1 MKTSGELT
9 KRSKIEPPDKP
20 PSAPPSKLS
29 QALTRLKRFGSSK
42 LLRPAFLAGL
52 TITALLVAGKQLSLL
67 EPMELGAFDELMQL
81 RPALPP
87 DPRLLIVEV
96 TETDIMSLKTYPI
109 TDAVMT
115 QLLSKLDQA
124 GALAI
129 GLDIYR
135 DIPQPPGH
143 AEFLK
148 LLKTNDRIIPICKLS
163 DADSP
168 GNPPPPGL
176 PNNRYGFADLTPDD
190 NGIIRRALLF
200 APPPPNSRCSSDT
213 SFSFQLARI
222 YLEKKGVKLDLVEQK
237 RFKIGKNLKPE
248 WTTQELLKLGNVILP
263 PLSRNSGGY
272 QNAQTGGYQLLLN
285 YRSKNLARKVTV
297 SDVLNNRVDPNWVK
311 GRIVLIGGTAPSLN
325 DTFYTPYSSGLDG
338 SQKMPG
344 VEVHGQII
352 SQLIGTAI
360 DGRPQFWFWQEWI
373 EVLWVLGW
381 TLAGGILVR
390 VIHHPGKLIL
400 AEVGALALLVGTTVV
415 VFLASGW
422 IPVVAP
428 ALGLIAGATSV
439 IAYSVYEAK
448 KEADYIA
455 SKVKQQ
461 EENIALLQTL
471 LKQKAPY
478 LPDSD
483 VEYEDDTAI
492 ATQDYEDDTA
502 IATQDYDDEDED
514 DGTAVWVPEDGETP
528 AVSGIKKDKSAAKLL
543 DGRYQINR
551 TLSAG
556 GFGVTFLAQDNKR
569 PGTPQCVVKQ
579 LKPARRDDTFLSIA
593 IRLFQTEAEILE
605 KLGTH
610 PQIPQ
615 LLAHF
620 VERKEFYLVQE
631 FVDGHPITDEL
642 PVDKRLPEAQVVQ
655 LLKDVLEILS
665 FLHDHKVI
673 HRDIKPGNIM
683 RRSHDDKIVLI
694 DFGAVKQ
701 IQPQE
706 QMDKEGNT
714 VAIGTRGYAPPE
726 QYAGHPNFSSDIY
739 ALGMIGI
746 QALTGIP
753 PHQLKPSEE
762 TGDISW
768 RHLANVSEEI
778 GQIVDKM
785 VRYHF
790 PARYQTAAAVLED
803 LRKI

>member
-1 MKTSGELT
+1 MKTSGELI
-9 KRSKIEPPDKP
+9 KNSKIEPPDQP
-20 PSAPPSKLS
+20 PSAAPSKFS
-29 QALTRLKRFGSSK
+29 QALTRLKNIGSSK
-42 LLRPAFLAGL
+42 LLRPAFIAGL
-52 TITALLVAGKQLSLL
+52 AITGLLLGGRQLRLL
-67 EPMELGAFDELMQL
+67 EPLELGAFDELMQL

-124 GALAI
+124 GPVAI

-135 DIPQPPGH
+135 DIPQPPGN
-143 AEFLK
+143 AELLK
-148 LLKTNDRIIPICKLS
+148 LLKTSDRIIPICKLS

-176 PNNRYGFADLTPDD
+176 PDTRYGFADLTPDD
-190 NGIIRRALLF
+190 NGIVRRALLF
-200 APPPPNSRCSSDT
+200 APPPANSRCSSDT
-213 SFSFQLARI
+213 SFSFQLARK
-222 YLEKKGVKLDLVEQK
+222 YLETKKVKLDLVQEK
-237 RFKIGKNLKPE
+237 RFKLGKNFQPE
-248 WTTQELLKLGNVILP
+248 WTTQELLKLGNVIVP
-263 PLSRNSGGY
+263 PLSRNDGGY
-272 QNAQTGGYQLLLN
+272 LNAQTGGYQILLN
-285 YRSKNLARKVTV
+285 YRSKTLSRKVTV
-297 SDVLNNRVDPNWVK
+297 SDVLNDRVDPNWVK
-311 GRIVLIGGTAPSLN
+311 DRVVLIGGTAPSLN
-325 DTFYTPYSSGLDG
+325 DTFYTPFSSGLR
-338 SQKMPG
+338 SAQKMPG
-344 VEVHGQII
+344 VEVHGQIV
-352 SQLIGTAI
+352 SQLIGTAL
-360 DGRPQFWFWQEWI
+360 DGRPQFWFWQEWV
-373 EVLWVLGW
+373 EVLWILGW
-381 TLAGGILVR
+381 TFAGGVIVR
-390 VIHHPGKLIL
+390 VIRHPGQLIL
-400 AEVGALALLVGTTVV
+400 AEVGAFVLLLGSTVLLFVGS
-415 VFLASGW
+415 AW

-448 KEADYIA
+448 QEADYIA
-455 SKVKQQ
+455 GKVKQQ

-478 LPDSD
+478 VPDSELD
-483 VEYEDDTAI
+483 SDSEYDDDTAI
-492 ATQDYEDDTA
+492 ATEDD
-502 IATQDYDDEDED
+502 DDDEGADEETEMWT
-514 DGTAVWVPEDGETP
+514 GAGEEQTGEKKRDKP
-528 AVSGIKKDKSAAKLL
+528 AAAARLL
-543 DGRYQINR
+543 AGRYEINR

-556 GFGVTFLAQDNKR
+556 GFGVTFLAQDNQR
-569 PGTPQCVVKQ
+569 PGAPQCVVKQ

-683 RRSHDDKIVLI
+683 RRHLDNKIVLI

-753 PHQLKPSEE
+753 THQLKPSEE

-768 RHLANVSEEI
+768 RDLANVSEEI

-790 PARYQTAAAVLED
+790 PARYQTASAVLED
-803 LRKI
+803 LKKL

>member
-1 MKTSGELT
+1 VAAIVKTSGELT
-9 KRSKIEPPDKP
+9 KSSKIEPPDKP

-29 QALTRLKRFGSSK
+29 QTLKRLKSFGGSK
-42 LLRPAFLAGL
+42 LLRPAILASL
-52 TITALLVAGKQLSLL
+52 TITALLVAGKQLRLL
-67 EPMELGAFDELMQL
+67 EPLELGAFDELMQL

-124 GALAI
+124 GPVAI

-135 DIPQPPGH
+135 DIPQPPGN
-143 AEFLK
+143 AELLK
-148 LLKTNDRIIPICKLS
+148 LLKTSDRIIPICKLS

-176 PNNRYGFADLTPDD
+176 PDNRYGFADLTPDD
-190 NGIIRRALLF
+190 NGIVRRALLF
-200 APPPPNSRCSSDT
+200 APPPANSRCSSDT

-222 YLEKKGVKLDLVEQK
+222 YLEKKGVKLDLVAEK
-237 RFKIGKNLKPE
+237 RFKIGKNFKPE

-272 QNAQTGGYQLLLN
+272 QNAQTGGYQILLN
-285 YRSKNLARKVTV
+285 YRSKTLARKVTV
-297 SDVLNNRVDPNWVK
+297 SDVLNNRVDPSWVK
-311 GRIVLIGGTAPSLN
+311 DRIVIIGGTAPSLN
-325 DTFYTPYSSGLDG
+325 DTFYTPYSSGLRG

-344 VEVHGQII
+344 VEVHGQIV
-352 SQLIGTAI
+352 SQLVGTAL
-360 DGRPQFWFWQEWI
+360 DGRPQFWFWQDWLEI
-373 EVLWVLGW
+373 FWVLGW

-390 VIHHPGKLIL
+390 VLRHPGQLIL
-400 AEVGALALLVGTTVV
+400 AEVGALALLLGTTVG
-415 VFLASGW
+415 VFVASGW

-448 KEADYIA
+448 QEADYIA

-478 LPDSD
+478 LPDSE
-483 VEYEDDTAI
+483 VESDLEYDDDDDTAI
-492 ATQDYEDDTA
+492 ATQEDEE
-502 IATQDYDDEDED
+502 DDEDGGD
-514 DGTAVWVPEDGETP
+514 TTIAPTDGRGGEYP
-528 AVSGIKKDKSAAKLL
+528 PIDRPKPPGKLL
-543 DGRYQINR
+543 AGRYKINR

-556 GFGVTFLAQDNKR
+556 GFGVTFLAQDNQR

-610 PQIPQ
+610 GQIPQ

-683 RRSHDDKIVLI
+683 RRHHDDKVVLI

-706 QMDKEGNT
+706 QTDKEGNT

-768 RHLANVSEEI
+768 RHLANVSEET
-778 GQIVDKM
+778 GKIVDKM

>member
-9 KRSKIEPPDKP
+9 KSSKIEPPGKP
-20 PSAPPSKLS
+20 PSAAPSKLS
-29 QALTRLKRFGSSK
+29 QALTRLKNIGSSK
-42 LLRPAFLAGL
+42 VLRPAFIAGI
-52 TITALLVAGKQLSLL
+52 TITTLLLGGRQLGLL
-67 EPMELGAFDELMQL
+67 EPLELGAFDELMQL

-115 QLLSKLDQA
+115 QLLGKLDQS
-124 GALAI
+124 GPVAI

-135 DIPQPPGH
+135 DIPQPPGN
-143 AEFLK
+143 AQLLN
-148 LLKTNDRIIPICKLS
+148 LLKKSDRIIPICKLS

-176 PNNRYGFADLTPDD
+176 PDTRYGFADLTPDD
-190 NGIIRRALLF
+190 NGIVRRALLF
-200 APPPPNSRCSSDT
+200 APPPAKSRCTSDT
-213 SFSFQLARI
+213 SFSFQLARK
-222 YLEKKGVKLDLVEQK
+222 YLEKKGVKLDLVQEKQLK
-237 RFKIGKNLKPE
+237 LGKGFKIE
-248 WTTQELLKLGNVILP
+248 WKTQELLKLGNVILP

-272 QNAQTGGYQLLLN
+272 QNAQTGGYQILLN
-285 YRSKNLARKVTV
+285 YRSKTLTRKVTV
-297 SDVLNNRVDPNWVK
+297 SDVLNNRVDPSWIK
-311 GRIVLIGGTAPSLN
+311 DRIVLIGGTAPSLN
-325 DTFYTPYSSGLDG
+325 DTFYTPYSSGLRG

-344 VEVHGQII
+344 VEVHGQIV
-352 SQLIGTAI
+352 SQLVGTAL
-360 DGRPQFWFWQEWI
+360 DGRPQFWFWQDWLEI
-373 EVLWVLGW
+373 IWVLGW

-390 VIHHPGKLIL
+390 LIRHPGQLIL
-400 AEVGALALLVGTTVV
+400 AEVGAFALLLGTTVV
-415 VFLASGW
+415 VFVASGW

-448 KEADYIA
+448 QEADYIA
-455 SKVKQQ
+455 GKVKQQ

-471 LKQKAPY
+471 LKEKKPY
-478 LPDSD
+478 LPDSETESD
-483 VEYEDDTAI
+483 LEYDDDDTAI
-492 ATQDYEDDTA
+492 ATEG
-502 IATQDYDDEDED
+502 DDEED
-514 DGTAVWVPEDGETP
+514 DGGDTELAPKDGVGREHP
-528 AVSGIKKDKSAAKLL
+528 PIDRPKPPGRLL
-543 DGRYQINR
+543 AGRYEINR

-556 GFGVTFLAQDNKR
+556 GFGVTFLAQDNQR
-569 PGTPQCVVKQ
+569 PGAPQCVVKQ

-610 PQIPQ
+610 GQIPQ

-683 RRSHDDKIVLI
+683 RRHHDNKVVLI

-706 QMDKEGNT
+706 QTDKEGNT

-768 RHLANVSEEI
+768 RHLANVNEEM
-778 GQIVDKM
+778 GRIVDKM

-790 PARYQTAAAVLED
+790 PSRYQTAAAVLED

>member
-1 MKTSGELT
+1 
-9 KRSKIEPPDKP
+9 
-20 PSAPPSKLS
+20 
-29 QALTRLKRFGSSK
+29 
-42 LLRPAFLAGL
+42 
-52 TITALLVAGKQLSLL
+52 
-67 EPMELGAFDELMQL
+67 
-81 RPALPP
+81 
-87 DPRLLIVEV
+87 
-96 TETDIMSLKTYPI
+96 
-109 TDAVMT
+109 
-115 QLLSKLDQA
+115 
-124 GALAI
+124 
-129 GLDIYR
+129 
-135 DIPQPPGH
+135 
-143 AEFLK
+143 
-148 LLKTNDRIIPICKLS
+148 
-163 DADSP
+163 
-168 GNPPPPGL
+168 
-176 PNNRYGFADLTPDD
+176 
-190 NGIIRRALLF
+190 
-200 APPPPNSRCSSDT
+200 
-213 SFSFQLARI
+213 
-222 YLEKKGVKLDLVEQK
+222 
-237 RFKIGKNLKPE
+237 
-248 WTTQELLKLGNVILP
+248 
-263 PLSRNSGGY
+263 
-272 QNAQTGGYQLLLN
+272 
-285 YRSKNLARKVTV
+285 
-297 SDVLNNRVDPNWVK
+297 
-311 GRIVLIGGTAPSLN
+311 
-325 DTFYTPYSSGLDG
+325 
-338 SQKMPG
+338 
-344 VEVHGQII
+344 
-352 SQLIGTAI
+352 
-360 DGRPQFWFWQEWI
+360 DGRPQFWFWQDWLEI
-373 EVLWVLGW
+373 FWVLGW

-483 VEYEDDTAI
+483 LEDEDDTAIATEDYDDDTAI
-492 ATQDYEDDTA
+492 ATQDDDDDGGDTA
-502 IATQDYDDEDED
+502 IAPK
-514 DGTAVWVPEDGETP
+514 DGVAGRYRPIDGEP
-528 AVSGIKKDKSAAKLL
+528 KPKLL

-642 PVDKRLPEAQVVQ
+642 PVDKRLPEAHVVQ

-665 FLHDHKVI
+665 FLHEHKVI

-790 PARYQTAAAVLED
+790 PTRYQTASAVLED

>member
-1 MKTSGELT
+1 VKTSGELT
-9 KRSKIEPPDKP
+9 KSSKIEPSGKP
-20 PSAPPSKLS
+20 PSDAPSKLS
-29 QALTRLKRFGSSK
+29 QALTRLKSLGGSK

-52 TITALLVAGKQLSLL
+52 TVTVLLVAGRQLRLL
-67 EPMELGAFDELMQL
+67 EPLELGAFDELMQL

-115 QLLSKLDQA
+115 KLLSKLDQA
-124 GALAI
+124 SPVAI

-135 DIPQPPGH
+135 DIPQPPGN
-143 AEFLK
+143 AELSK
-148 LLKTNDRIIPICKLS
+148 LLKKSDRIIPICKLS

-176 PNNRYGFADLTPDD
+176 PDTRYGFADLTPDD
-190 NGIIRRALLF
+190 NGIVRRALLF
-200 APPPPNSRCSSDT
+200 APPPANSRCSSDT
-213 SFSFQLARI
+213 SFSFQLARK
-222 YLEKKGVKLDLVEQK
+222 YLEKKGVKLDLVQEKQLK
-237 RFKIGKNLKPE
+237 LGKNFKPE
-248 WTTQELLKLGNVILP
+248 WKTQDLLKLGNVILP
-263 PLSRNSGGY
+263 PLSRSSGGY
-272 QNAQTGGYQLLLN
+272 QNAQTGGYQILLN
-285 YRSKNLARKVTV
+285 YRNKSLARSVTV
-297 SDVLNNRVDPNWVK
+297 SDVLNDRVDPNWIKDRV
-311 GRIVLIGGTAPSLN
+311 VLIGGTAPSLN
-325 DTFYTPYSSGLDG
+325 DTFYTPYSSGLRG

-344 VEVHGQII
+344 VVVHGQIV
-352 SQLIGTAI
+352 SQLVGTAL
-360 DGRPQFWFWQEWI
+360 DGRPQFWFWQEWL
-373 EVLWVLGW
+373 EVLWIAGW
-381 TLAGGILVR
+381 TLTGGILVR
-390 VIHHPGKLIL
+390 VIRHPGQLIL
-400 AEVGALALLVGTTVV
+400 AEGGAFVILLGSTAMI
-415 VFLASGW
+415 FLASGW
-422 IPVVAP
+422 IPVIAP

-448 KEADYIA
+448 QEADYIA
-455 SKVKQQ
+455 GKVKEQ
-461 EENIALLQTL
+461 ENNIALLQTL
-471 LKQKAPY
+471 LKEKAPH
-478 LPDSD
+478 LPDSEIESD
-483 VEYEDDTAI
+483 LEFDDDDTAI
-492 ATQDYEDDTA
+492 ATEEDDDDTA
-502 IATQDYDDEDED
+502 MWTADSDEQ
-514 DGTAVWVPEDGETP
+514 P
-528 AVSGIKKDKSAAKLL
+528 VSPKKKDKSEARLL
-543 DGRYQINR
+543 AGRYEINR

-556 GFGVTFLAQDNKR
+556 GFGVTFLAQDNQR
-569 PGTPQCVVKQ
+569 PGAPQCVVKQ

-605 KLGTH
+605 KLGIH

-631 FVDGHPITDEL
+631 FVDGHPLTDEL

-683 RRSHDDKIVLI
+683 RRHHDNKIVLI

-768 RHLANVSEEI
+768 RHLANVNEEI

-790 PARYQTAAAVLED
+790 PSRYQTAAAVLED

>member
-9 KRSKIEPPDKP
+9 KSSKIEPPAQSPSVP
-20 PSAPPSKLS
+20 PSRLS
-29 QALTRLKRFGSSK
+29 QALTRLKNLGNSK
-42 LLRPAFLAGL
+42 VLRPALLAGL
-52 TITALLVAGKQLSLL
+52 AITALLVAGRQLRLL
-67 EPMELGAFDELMQL
+67 EPLELGAFDELMQL

-87 DPRLLIVEV
+87 DTRLLIVEV
-96 TETDIMSLKTYPI
+96 TEADIMSLKTYPI

-115 QLLSKLDQA
+115 KLLSKLDQA
-124 GALAI
+124 GPVAI

-135 DIPQPPGH
+135 DIPQPPGN
-143 AEFLK
+143 AELSK
-148 LLKTNDRIIPICKLS
+148 LLKTSDRIIPICKLS

-176 PNNRYGFADLTPDD
+176 PDNRYGFADLTPDD

-200 APPPPNSRCSSDT
+200 APPPANSRCSSDT

-222 YLEKKGVKLDLVEQK
+222 YLEKKGVKLDLVQEK
-237 RFKIGKNLKPE
+237 RLKFGKNFQPE
-248 WTTQELLKLGNVILP
+248 WKTQELLKLGNVILP
-263 PLSRNSGGY
+263 PLLHNSGGY
-272 QNAQTGGYQLLLN
+272 QNAQTGGYQILLN
-285 YRSKNLARKVTV
+285 YRSNSLAKKVTV
-297 SDVLNNRVDPNWVK
+297 SDVLNNRVDPSWVK
-311 GRIVLIGGTAPSLN
+311 DRIVIIGGTAPSLN
-325 DTFYTPYSSGLDG
+325 DTFYTPFSSGLRG

-344 VEVHGQII
+344 VEVHGQIV
-352 SQLIGTAI
+352 SQLVGTAM
-360 DGRPQFWFWQEWI
+360 DGRPQFWFWPDWLEI
-373 EVLWVLGW
+373 IWVLGW

-390 VIHHPGKLIL
+390 VMRHPGQLIL
-400 AEVGALALLVGTTVV
+400 AEVGAFALLLGTSVV
-415 VFLASGW
+415 VFVASGW

-439 IAYSVYEAK
+439 IAFSVYEAK
-448 KEADYIA
+448 QEADYIA
-455 SKVKQQ
+455 GKVKQQ

-478 LPDSD
+478 LPDSEIESD
-483 VEYEDDTAI
+483 LEYDDDDTAI
-492 ATQDYEDDTA
+492 ATGTEE
-502 IATQDYDDEDED
+502 DDEDED
-514 DGTAVWVPEDGETP
+514 DDANTAMWTAESDQPIPEK
-528 AVSGIKKDKSAAKLL
+528 KKDKSVARLL
-543 DGRYQINR
+543 AGRYEINR

-556 GFGVTFLAQDNKR
+556 GFGVTFLAQDNQR

-665 FLHDHKVI
+665 YLHEHKVI

-683 RRSHDDKIVLI
+683 RRHHDDKVVLI

-706 QMDKEGNT
+706 QTDKEGNT

-768 RHLANVSEEI
+768 RHLANVNEEI

>member
-9 KRSKIEPPDKP
+9 KSSKIEPPGKP
-20 PSAPPSKLS
+20 PSAAPSKLS
-29 QALTRLKRFGSSK
+29 QALTRLKNIGSSK
-42 LLRPAFLAGL
+42 VLRPAFIAGL
-52 TITALLVAGKQLSLL
+52 TITTLLLGGRQLGLL
-67 EPMELGAFDELMQL
+67 EPLELGAFDELMQL

-115 QLLSKLDQA
+115 QLLSKLDQS
-124 GALAI
+124 GPVAI

-135 DIPQPPGH
+135 DIPQPPGN
-143 AEFLK
+143 AQ
-148 LLKTNDRIIPICKLS
+148 LLNLLQKSDRIIPICKLS

-176 PNNRYGFADLTPDD
+176 PDNRYGFADLTPDD
-190 NGIIRRALLF
+190 NGIVRRALLF
-200 APPPPNSRCSSDT
+200 APPPAKSRCTSDT
-213 SFSFQLARI
+213 SFSFQLARK
-222 YLEKKGVKLDLVEQK
+222 YLEKKGVKLDLVQEKQLK
-237 RFKIGKNLKPE
+237 LGKGFKLE
-248 WTTQELLKLGNVILP
+248 WKTQELLKLGNVILP

-272 QNAQTGGYQLLLN
+272 QNAQTGGYQILLN
-285 YRSKNLARKVTV
+285 YRSKTLTRKVTV
-297 SDVLNNRVDPNWVK
+297 SDVLNNRVDPSWLK
-311 GRIVLIGGTAPSLN
+311 DRIVIIGGTAPSLN
-325 DTFYTPYSSGLDG
+325 DTFYTPYSSGLRG

-344 VEVHGQII
+344 VEVHGQIV
-352 SQLIGTAI
+352 SQLVGTAL

-373 EVLWVLGW
+373 EIIWVLGW

-390 VIHHPGKLIL
+390 LIRHPGQLIL
-400 AEVGALALLVGTTVV
+400 AEVGALALLLGTTVV
-415 VFLASGW
+415 VFVASGW
-422 IPVVAP
+422 IPVIAP

-448 KEADYIA
+448 QEADYIA
-455 SKVKQQ
+455 GKVKQQ

-471 LKQKAPY
+471 LKEKKPY
-478 LPDSD
+478 LPDSEIESD
-483 VEYEDDTAI
+483 LEYDDDDTAI
-492 ATQDYEDDTA
+492 ATEG
-502 IATQDYDDEDED
+502 DDEED
-514 DGTAVWVPEDGETP
+514 DGGDTELAPKDGVGREHP
-528 AVSGIKKDKSAAKLL
+528 PIDRPKPPGRLL
-543 DGRYQINR
+543 AGRYEINR

-556 GFGVTFLAQDNKR
+556 GFGVTFLAQDNQR
-569 PGTPQCVVKQ
+569 PGAPQCVVKQ

-610 PQIPQ
+610 GQIPQ

-683 RRSHDDKIVLI
+683 RRHHDNKVVLI

-706 QMDKEGNT
+706 QTDKEGNT

-768 RHLANVSEEI
+768 RHLANVNEEM
-778 GQIVDKM
+778 GRIVDKM

-790 PARYQTAAAVLED
+790 PSRYQTAAAVLED

>member
-1 MKTSGELT
+1 MIVKTSGELT
-9 KRSKIEPPDKP
+9 KSSKLEPPGKP
-20 PSAPPSKLS
+20 PSAAPSKLS
-29 QALTRLKRFGSSK
+29 QALTRLKSLGNSK
-42 LLRPAFLAGL
+42 LLRPAFIAGL
-52 TITALLVAGKQLSLL
+52 TITGLLLGGRQLGLL
-67 EPMELGAFDELMQL
+67 EPLELGAFDELMQL

-115 QLLSKLDQA
+115 QLIRKLDQS
-124 GALAI
+124 GPVAI

-135 DIPQPPGH
+135 DIPQPPGN
-143 AEFLK
+143 AQLLD
-148 LLKTNDRIIPICKLS
+148 LLKKSDRIIPICKLS
-163 DADSP
+163 DSDSP

-176 PNNRYGFADLTPDD
+176 PDTRYGFADLTPDD
-190 NGIIRRALLF
+190 NGIVRRALLF
-200 APPPPNSRCSSDT
+200 APPPAKSRCTSDT
-213 SFSFQLARI
+213 SFSFQLARK
-222 YLEKKGVKLDLVEQK
+222 YLEKKGVKLDLVQEKQLK
-237 RFKIGKNLKPE
+237 LGKGFKLE
-248 WTTQELLKLGNVILP
+248 WKTQELLKLGNVILP

-272 QNAQTGGYQLLLN
+272 QNAQTGGYQILLN
-285 YRSKNLARKVTV
+285 YRNKSLARSVTV
-297 SDVLNNRVDPNWVK
+297 SDVLNNRVDPTWVK
-311 GRIVLIGGTAPSLN
+311 DRIVLIGGTAPSLN
-325 DTFYTPYSSGLDG
+325 DTFYTPYSSGLRG

-344 VEVHGQII
+344 VVVHGQIV
-352 SQLIGTAI
+352 SQLVGTAL

-381 TLAGGILVR
+381 TFTGGILVR
-390 VIHHPGKLIL
+390 LIRHPGQLIM
-400 AEVGALALLVGTTVV
+400 AEVGAFALLLGTTVV
-415 VFLASGW
+415 VFVASGW
-422 IPVVAP
+422 IPVIAP

-448 KEADYIA
+448 QEADYIA
-455 SKVKQQ
+455 GKVKQQ

-471 LKQKAPY
+471 LKEKKPY
-478 LPDSD
+478 LPDSELESD
-483 VEYEDDTAI
+483 LEYDDDDDTAI
-492 ATQDYEDDTA
+492 ATEDD
-502 IATQDYDDEDED
+502 DEED
-514 DGTAVWVPEDGETP
+514 DDDTKLAPIDGDGGGDVPIRIDTEKRP
-528 AVSGIKKDKSAAKLL
+528 RLL
-543 DGRYQINR
+543 AGRYEINR

-556 GFGVTFLAQDNKR
+556 GFGVTFLAQDNQR
-569 PGTPQCVVKQ
+569 PGAPQCVVKQ

-610 PQIPQ
+610 GQIPQ

-683 RRSHDDKIVLI
+683 RRHHDNKVVLI

-753 PHQLKPSEE
+753 PHRLTPSEE

-768 RHLANVSEEI
+768 RELANVNEEM
-778 GQIVDKM
+778 GRIVDKM

-790 PARYQTAAAVLED
+790 PSRYQTAAAVLED

>member
-20 PSAPPSKLS
+20 SSTPPSKLS
-29 QALTRLKRFGSSK
+29 QALTRLKSFGSSK
-42 LLRPAFLAGL
+42 VLRPAFLAGL
-52 TITALLVAGKQLSLL
+52 TITALLVAGRQLRLL
-67 EPMELGAFDELMQL
+67 EPLELGAFDELMQL

-96 TETDIMSLKTYPI
+96 TETDLMSLKTYPI

-124 GALAI
+124 GAVAI

-135 DIPQPPGH
+135 DIPQPPGN

-148 LLKTNDRIIPICKLS
+148 LLKTSDRIIPICKLS

-176 PNNRYGFADLTPDD
+176 PPNRYGFADLTPDD
-190 NGIIRRALLF
+190 NGIVRRALLF

-222 YLEKKGVKLDLVEQK
+222 YLEKKGVKLDLVEEK
-237 RFKIGKNLKPE
+237 RFKLGKNLKPE

-263 PLSRNSGGY
+263 PLSSNSGGY
-272 QNAQTGGYQLLLN
+272 ENAQTGGYQILLN
-285 YRSKNLARKVTV
+285 YRSKTLARKVTI

-311 GRIVLIGGTAPSLN
+311 DRIVLIGGTAPSLN
-325 DTFYTPYSSGLDG
+325 DTFYTPYSSGLR
-338 SQKMPG
+338 SSPKMPG
-344 VEVHGQII
+344 VEVHGQIV
-352 SQLIGTAI
+352 SQLVGTAL
-360 DGRPQFWFWQEWI
+360 DGRPQFWFWQDWL

-390 VIHHPGKLIL
+390 VIRHPGQLIL
-400 AEVGALALLVGTTVV
+400 AEVGAFALLLGTTVV

-422 IPVVAP
+422 IPVIAP

-439 IAYSVYEAK
+439 IAFSVYEAK

-483 VEYEDDTAI
+483 LEYDDDTAIATEEYEDDTALVTQEYEDDTAI
-492 ATQDYEDDTA
+492 ATQGSE
-502 IATQDYDDEDED
+502 
-514 DGTAVWVPEDGETP
+514 
-528 AVSGIKKDKSAAKLL
+528 SSAEPPIDRPKPRLL
-543 DGRYQINR
+543 AGRYEINR

-556 GFGVTFLAQDNKR
+556 GFGVTFLAQDNQR

-605 KLGTH
+605 KLGNH

-642 PVDKRLPEAQVVQ
+642 PIDKRLPEAHVVQ

-683 RRSHDDKIVLI
+683 RRHHDDKIVLI

-790 PARYQTAAAVLED
+790 PTRYQTAAAVLED